1 MKIRPFAL
9 LVAFAAVMM
18 FSSISPA
25 QAIKCVEDG
34 VIKRVTKAAA
44 GNFET
49 VTFEILIKKPDFK
62 VTNAKPPFQEYGSEQ
77 RVRITGPYYK
87 SIVLR
92 GINWE
97 CTIGERFAAKT
108 SNIKAVKSIE
118 QFEGQVEYIIGY
130 AKKGSYV
137 SQSVTRTK
145 KGSLVVLKFRK

>member
-9 LVAFAAVMM
+9 LAAIAAVLM
-18 FSSISPA
+18 FSAASQA
-25 QAIKCVEDG
+25 QSNRCHEDG
-34 VIKRVTKAAA
+34 SIKRVTKASS

-49 VTFEILIKKPDFK
+49 VTFEVLIKKPDFAVK
-62 VTNAKPPFQEYGSEQ
+62 NARPPFQEYGSEQ
-77 RVRITGPYYK
+77 RLRINGPYYK

-118 QFEGQVEYIIGY
+118 QFEGQVEYIVGY
-130 AKKGSYV
+130 AKKGSFV
-137 SQSVTRTK
+137 GQTTTRTRS
-145 KGSLVVLKFRK
+145 GSLITLKFKR

>member
-1 MKIRPFAL
+1 MKIRLFVL
-9 LVAFAAVMM
+9 LAAIAAVMM
-18 FSSISPA
+18 FSSTSPA
-25 QAIKCVEDG
+25 QIKCVEDG

-49 VTFEILIKKPDFK
+49 VTFEVLIKKPDFK
-62 VTNAKPPFQEYGSEQ
+62 VSNAKPPFQEYGSEQ
-77 RVRITGPYYK
+77 RVRIVGPYYK

-97 CTIGERFAAKT
+97 CTIGEKFAAKT

-130 AKKGSYV
+130 SIKGSYV
-137 SQSVTRTK
+137 GQTVTRTK